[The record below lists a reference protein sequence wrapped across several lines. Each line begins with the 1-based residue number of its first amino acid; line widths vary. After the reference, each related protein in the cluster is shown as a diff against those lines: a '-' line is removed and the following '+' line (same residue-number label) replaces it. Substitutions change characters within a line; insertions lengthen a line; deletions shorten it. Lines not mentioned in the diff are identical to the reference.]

1 MNQWRF
7 FFAGISLAILCACA
21 AQQEVTTTPASPPAV
36 KTSPPSP
43 VKEAPVIQ
51 GANLPCTVVNSAEA
65 LTVSYPEESLY
76 RNGAVLPK
84 EEGLACLEALADW
97 LKNAPT
103 DHWQMIVS
111 GENGQGF
118 DPLALADKR
127 QELLQRFFSR
137 KGVGQDGWS
146 WQTVTEQDLQLQLL
160 EVKP

>member
-1 MNQWRF
+1 M
-7 FFAGISLAILCACA
+7 
-21 AQQEVTTTPASPPAV
+21 
-36 KTSPPSP
+36 
-43 VKEAPVIQ
+43 
-51 GANLPCTVVNSAEA
+51 PCTVVNSAEA
-65 LTVSYPEESLY
+65 LTVSYPAESLY